1 MSVHAD
7 LITPNASRSSH
18 PSLLEGVIV
27 TSTMAVVAGFGFV
40 ALYIF
45 NRGIVPAVLVL
56 TIAVGMGLI
65 AGLISRFELPKH
77 SALVRWWVA
86 LFGLCVGMIPQG
98 WLSRGVLGFDLIT
111 QAPIKP
117 DLDGLLRLFLGAL
130 SAWLAVRAWAGRPSS
145 QTSSMPQR
153 HLWRDR
159 LLRPTRMRSNVLRDV
174 EAPPGVS
181 LTAPHPR
188 SANTPAIGR
197 SGARQNTS
205 SLRRP
210 RLGRDVLKRSRNK
223 RIRRQRIHSSIRL
236 MENIEHRCPFCL
248 ELVEPGD
255 FRGNVECKVCH
266 TLHHADCWAVTG
278 TCQVPHHNS

>member
-7 LITPNASRSSH
+7 VINPDASRSSH
-18 PSLLEGVIV
+18 PSLLEGVLV
-27 TSTMAVVAGFGFV
+27 TSTFGVVAGFGFV
-40 ALYIF
+40 GLYIF
-45 NRGIVPAVLVL
+45 NRGIVPAILVS
-56 TIAVGMGLI
+56 TIAVGMGLTT
-65 AGLISRFELPKH
+65 GLISRFELPKR

-111 QAPIKP
+111 RAPIKP
-117 DLDGLLRLFLGAL
+117 DLDGLLRLFLGAI
-130 SAWLAVRAWAGRPSS
+130 SAWLAVRAWSGSPSS
-145 QTSSMPQR
+145 QR
-153 HLWRDR
+153 RLWRDR
-159 LLRPTRMRSNVLRDV
+159 LMRPTRMRSNILREV

-181 LTAPHPR
+181 LTSPHPR
-188 SANTPAIGR
+188 SLPSPGIGR
-197 SGARQNTS
+197 SGARQRS
-205 SLRRP
+205 FSLRRP
-210 RLGRDVLKRSRNK
+210 RLGREVSRRSYDK

-248 ELVEPGD
+248 DLVEPSD
-255 FRGNVECKVCH
+255 SRGNVECKVCH